1 MEKMNKLKY
10 NPVLELDKKH
20 TLKNHPQEDPYIK
33 KAKIAAKK
41 KIKSTAA
48 RGITP
53 FKSYVSKEQ

>member
-20 TLKNHPQEDPYIK
+20 TLKNHSQEDPYIK

-48 RGITP
+48 
-53 FKSYVSKEQ
+53 